1 MVDIIQNFSDVSH
14 ELDKTNAKPIIIAV
28 SKTHSMEHI
37 QPLLDYGHRVFGENK
52 VQEAKQKWEKALS
65 VVENLELHLI
75 GKLQSNKAK
84 DAVKIFHYIHS
95 LDSTKLAEELSK
107 YEKKLNLQRK
117 YFVQVNVGEEK
128 QKSGIITKD
137 VSSFVDFCIN
147 EKKLNVL
154 GLMCIPPFDLDPI
167 PFFQIVSDLNKEL
180 QLPLLSMGM
189 SNDYIDAAK
198 LGATHV
204 RVGSKIFGA
213 RNYQ

>member
-1 MVDIIQNFSDVSH
+1 MDIIQNFSDVSH

-95 LDSTKLAEELSK
+95 LDNTKLAEELSK
-107 YEKKLNLQRK
+107 SEKKLNLQRK
-117 YFVQVNVGEEK
+117 YFVQVNVGEEQ

-167 PFFQIVSDLNKEL
+167 PFFQTISDLNKQL

>member
-1 MVDIIQNFSDVSH
+1 MDIIQNFSDVSH

-128 QKSGIITKD
+128 QKSGITTKD

-167 PFFQIVSDLNKEL
+167 PFFQIVSDLNKQL

-198 LGATHV
+198 LGSTHV
-204 RVGSKIFGA
+204 RIGSKIFGA

>member
-167 PFFQIVSDLNKEL
+167 PFFQIVSDLNKQL

-189 SNDYIDAAK
+189 SNDYVDAAK
-198 LGATHV
+198 LGSTHV

>member
-95 LDSTKLAEELSK
+95 LDSIKLAEELSK
-107 YEKKLNLQRK
+107 SEKKLNLQRK

-128 QKSGIITKD
+128 QKSGITTKD

-167 PFFQIVSDLNKEL
+167 PFFQIVSDLNKQL

-189 SNDYIDAAK
+189 SNDYIDAVK

-213 RNYQ
+213 RNY

>member
-65 VVENLELHLI
+65 VVENLELHFI

-154 GLMCIPPFDLDPI
+154 GLMCIPPFDLDPV
-167 PFFQIVSDLNKEL
+167 PFFQIVSDLNKQL

-189 SNDYIDAAK
+189 SNDYVDAAK
-198 LGATHV
+198 LGSTHV

>member
-1 MVDIIQNFSDVSH
+1 MDIIQNFSDVSH

-95 LDSTKLAEELSK
+95 LDSIKLAEELSK
-107 YEKKLNLQRK
+107 SEKKLNLQRK

-167 PFFQIVSDLNKEL
+167 PFFQIVSDLNKQL

>member
-1 MVDIIQNFSDVSH
+1 MIVIIKNFFVVSKK
-14 ELDKTNAKPIIIAV
+14 LDKVKKKPTIIAV
-28 SKTHSMEHI
+28 SKTHSLEHI

-52 VQEAKQKWEKALS
+52 VQEAKQKWEKVLP
-65 VVENLELHLI
+65 VVKNLELHLI

-95 LDSTKLAEELSK
+95 LDNPKLADELSK
-107 YEKKLNLQRK
+107 SENKLNLQRK
-117 YFVQVNVGEEK
+117 YFVQVNVGDEQ
-128 QKSGIITKD
+128 QKSGIETKE
-137 VSSFVDFCIN
+137 VLNFVNFCIN

-167 PFFQIVSDLNKEL
+167 PFFQTVSDLNKQL

-213 RNYQ
+213 RNYL

>member
-1 MVDIIQNFSDVSH
+1 MDIIQNFSDVSH

-65 VVENLELHLI
+65 VVKNLELHLI

-167 PFFQIVSDLNKEL
+167 PFFQIVSDLNKQL

-198 LGATHV
+198 LGSTHV
-204 RVGSKIFGA
+204 RIGSKIFGA

>member
-95 LDSTKLAEELSK
+95 LDSIKLAEELSK
-107 YEKKLNLQRK
+107 SEKKLNLQRK

-128 QKSGIITKD
+128 QKSGITTKD

-167 PFFQIVSDLNKEL
+167 PFFHTVSDLNKQL

>member
-1 MVDIIQNFSDVSH
+1 MDIIQNFSDVSH

-52 VQEAKQKWEKALS
+52 VQEAKQKWEKTLS

-107 YEKKLNLQRK
+107 YENKLNLQRK

-128 QKSGIITKD
+128 QKSGITTKD

-167 PFFQIVSDLNKEL
+167 PFFQTVSDLNKQL
-180 QLPLLSMGM
+180 KLPLLSMGM

-213 RNYQ
+213 RNY

>member
-95 LDSTKLAEELSK
+95 LDSIKLAEELSK
-107 YEKKLNLQRK
+107 SEKKLNLQRK

-128 QKSGIITKD
+128 QKSGITTKD

-167 PFFQIVSDLNKEL
+167 PFFQIVSDLNKQL

-198 LGATHV
+198 LGSTHV

>member
-1 MVDIIQNFSDVSH
+1 MDIIQNFSDVSH

-95 LDSTKLAEELSK
+95 LDSIKLAEELSK
-107 YEKKLNLQRK
+107 SEKKLNLQRK

-167 PFFQIVSDLNKEL
+167 PFFQIVSDLNKQL

-213 RNYQ
+213 RNY

>member
-1 MVDIIQNFSDVSH
+1 MIDIIQNFSVVSH
-14 ELDKTNAKPIIIAV
+14 ELDKVKKKPTIIAV
-28 SKTHSMEHI
+28 SKTHSLEHI

-52 VQEAKQKWEKALS
+52 VQEAKQKWEKVLP
-65 VVENLELHLI
+65 VVKNVELHLI

-95 LDSTKLAEELSK
+95 LDNPKLADELSK
-107 YEKKLNLQRK
+107 SENKLNLQRK
-117 YFVQVNVGEEK
+117 YFVQVNVGDEQ
-128 QKSGIITKD
+128 QKSGIATKE
-137 VSSFVDFCIN
+137 VLNFVNFCIN

-167 PFFQIVSDLNKEL
+167 PFFQTVSDFNKQL

-213 RNYQ
+213 RNYL

>member
-95 LDSTKLAEELSK
+95 LDSIKLAEELSK
-107 YEKKLNLQRK
+107 SEKKLNLQRK

-128 QKSGIITKD
+128 QKSGITTKD

-167 PFFQIVSDLNKEL
+167 PFFKIVSDLNKQL

-213 RNYQ
+213 RNY

>member
-1 MVDIIQNFSDVSH
+1 MDIIQNFSDVSH

-95 LDSTKLAEELSK
+95 LDSIKLAEELSK
-107 YEKKLNLQRK
+107 SEKKLNLQRK

-128 QKSGIITKD
+128 QKSGITTKD

-167 PFFQIVSDLNKEL
+167 PFFQIVSDLNKQL

-198 LGATHV
+198 LGSTHV

>member
-1 MVDIIQNFSDVSH
+1 MVDIIQNFSNVSH

-167 PFFQIVSDLNKEL
+167 PFFQIVSDLNKQL

>member
-52 VQEAKQKWEKALS
+52 VQEAKKKWEKALS

-128 QKSGIITKD
+128 QKSGITTKD

-154 GLMCIPPFDLDPI
+154 GLMCIPPFDLDPV
-167 PFFQIVSDLNKEL
+167 PFFQTVSDLNKQL

-198 LGATHV
+198 LGSTHV

>member
-1 MVDIIQNFSDVSH
+1 MDIIQNFSDVSH

-167 PFFQIVSDLNKEL
+167 PFFQIVSDLNKQL

-213 RNYQ
+213 RNY

>member
-1 MVDIIQNFSDVSH
+1 MDIIQNFSDVSH

-167 PFFQIVSDLNKEL
+167 PFFHTVSDLNKQL

-213 RNYQ
+213 RNY

>member
-14 ELDKTNAKPIIIAV
+14 ELDRTNAKPIIIAV
-28 SKTHSMEHI
+28 SKTHSIEHI

-95 LDSTKLAEELSK
+95 LDSIKLAEELSK
-107 YEKKLNLQRK
+107 SEKKLNLQRK

-154 GLMCIPPFDLDPI
+154 GLMCIPPFDLDPV
-167 PFFQIVSDLNKEL
+167 PFFQTVSDLNKQL

-198 LGATHV
+198 LGSTHV

>member
-1 MVDIIQNFSDVSH
+1 MDIIQNFSDVSH

-95 LDSTKLAEELSK
+95 LDSIKLAEELSK
-107 YEKKLNLQRK
+107 SEKKLNLQRK

-128 QKSGIITKD
+128 QKSGITTKD

-167 PFFQIVSDLNKEL
+167 PFFQIVSDLNKQL

-213 RNYQ
+213 RNY

>member
-1 MVDIIQNFSDVSH
+1 M
-14 ELDKTNAKPIIIAV
+14 
-28 SKTHSMEHI
+28 
-37 QPLLDYGHRVFGENK
+37 DYGHRVFGENK
-52 VQEAKQKWEKALS
+52 VQEAKQKWEKVLP
-65 VVENLELHLI
+65 VVKNLELHLI

-95 LDSTKLAEELSK
+95 LDNPKLADELSK
-107 YEKKLNLQRK
+107 SENKLNLQRK
-117 YFVQVNVGEEK
+117 YFVQVNVGDEQ
-128 QKSGIITKD
+128 QKSGIATKE
-137 VSSFVDFCIN
+137 VLNFVNFCIN

-167 PFFQIVSDLNKEL
+167 PFFQTVSDLNKQL

-213 RNYQ
+213 RNYL

>member
-1 MVDIIQNFSDVSH
+1 MDIIQNFSDVSH

-52 VQEAKQKWEKALS
+52 VQEAKQKWEKTLS

-107 YEKKLNLQRK
+107 YENKLNLQRK

-167 PFFQIVSDLNKEL
+167 PFFQIVSDLNKQL

-198 LGATHV
+198 LGSTHV

>member
-1 MVDIIQNFSDVSH
+1 MDIIQNFSDVSH
-14 ELDKTNAKPIIIAV
+14 ELDKTNTKPIIIAV

-128 QKSGIITKD
+128 QKSGITTKD
-137 VSSFVDFCIN
+137 ASSFVEFCIN

-154 GLMCIPPFDLDPI
+154 VLMCIPPFDLDPI
-167 PFFQIVSDLNKEL
+167 PFFQIVSDLNKQL

>member
-107 YEKKLNLQRK
+107 SEKKLNLQRK

-128 QKSGIITKD
+128 QKSGITIKD

-154 GLMCIPPFDLDPI
+154 GLMCIPPFDLDPV
-167 PFFQIVSDLNKEL
+167 PFFQIVSDLNKQL

-198 LGATHV
+198 LGSTHV

>member
-1 MVDIIQNFSDVSH
+1 MDIIQNFSDVSH

-167 PFFQIVSDLNKEL
+167 PFFQIVSDLNKQL

-189 SNDYIDAAK
+189 SNDYIDAVK
-198 LGATHV
+198 LGSTHV

>member
-1 MVDIIQNFSDVSH
+1 MDIIQNFSDVSH

-95 LDSTKLAEELSK
+95 LDSIKLAEELSK
-107 YEKKLNLQRK
+107 SEKKLNLQRK

-128 QKSGIITKD
+128 QKSGIITKK

-167 PFFQIVSDLNKEL
+167 PFFQIVSDLNKQL

-213 RNYQ
+213 RNY

>member
-1 MVDIIQNFSDVSH
+1 MDIIQNFSDVSH

-167 PFFQIVSDLNKEL
+167 PFFQIVSDLNKQL

-198 LGATHV
+198 LGSTHV

>member
-1 MVDIIQNFSDVSH
+1 MDIIQNFSDVSH

-137 VSSFVDFCIN
+137 VSSFVNFCIN

-167 PFFQIVSDLNKEL
+167 PFFQIVSDLNKQL

-198 LGATHV
+198 LGSTHV

>member
-1 MVDIIQNFSDVSH
+1 MDIIQNFSDVSH

-95 LDSTKLAEELSK
+95 LDSIKLAEELSK
-107 YEKKLNLQRK
+107 SEKKLNLQRK

-128 QKSGIITKD
+128 QKSGITTKD

-167 PFFQIVSDLNKEL
+167 HFFEIVSDLNKQL

-213 RNYQ
+213 RNY

>member
-1 MVDIIQNFSDVSH
+1 MDIIQNFSNVSH

-167 PFFQIVSDLNKEL
+167 PFFQIVSDLNKQL

-198 LGATHV
+198 LGSTHV

>member
-1 MVDIIQNFSDVSH
+1 MDIIQNFSDVSH

-95 LDSTKLAEELSK
+95 LDSIKLAEELSK
-107 YEKKLNLQRK
+107 SEKKLNLQRK

-128 QKSGIITKD
+128 QKSGITTKD

-167 PFFQIVSDLNKEL
+167 PFFQIVSDLNKQL

-198 LGATHV
+198 LGSTHV
-204 RVGSKIFGA
+204 RVGSKIFGV

>member
-1 MVDIIQNFSDVSH
+1 MDIIQNFSDVSH

-107 YEKKLNLQRK
+107 YENKLNLQRK

-167 PFFQIVSDLNKEL
+167 PFFQIVSDLNKQL

>member
-1 MVDIIQNFSDVSH
+1 MDIIQNFSDVSH

-154 GLMCIPPFDLDPI
+154 GLMCIPPFDLDPV
-167 PFFQIVSDLNKEL
+167 PFFQIVSDLNKQL

-189 SNDYIDAAK
+189 SNDYVDAAK
-198 LGATHV
+198 LGSTHV

>member
-1 MVDIIQNFSDVSH
+1 MDIIQNFSDVSH

-107 YEKKLNLQRK
+107 YENKLNLQRK

-167 PFFQIVSDLNKEL
+167 PFFQIVSDLNKQL

-198 LGATHV
+198 LGSTHV

>member
-1 MVDIIQNFSDVSH
+1 MDIIQNFSYVSH
-14 ELDKTNAKPIIIAV
+14 ELDKTNVKPIIIAV

-95 LDSTKLAEELSK
+95 LDSIKLAEELSK
-107 YEKKLNLQRK
+107 SEKKLNLQRK

-154 GLMCIPPFDLDPI
+154 GLMCIPPFDLDPV
-167 PFFQIVSDLNKEL
+167 PFFQTVSDLNKQL

-198 LGATHV
+198 LGSTHV

>member
-1 MVDIIQNFSDVSH
+1 VDIIQNFSDVSH

-95 LDSTKLAEELSK
+95 LDSIKLAEELSK
-107 YEKKLNLQRK
+107 SEKKLNLQRK

-128 QKSGIITKD
+128 QKSGITTKD
-137 VSSFVDFCIN
+137 VSSFIDFCIN

-154 GLMCIPPFDLDPI
+154 GLMCIPPFDLDPV
-167 PFFQIVSDLNKEL
+167 PFFQTVSDLNKQL

-198 LGATHV
+198 LGSTHV